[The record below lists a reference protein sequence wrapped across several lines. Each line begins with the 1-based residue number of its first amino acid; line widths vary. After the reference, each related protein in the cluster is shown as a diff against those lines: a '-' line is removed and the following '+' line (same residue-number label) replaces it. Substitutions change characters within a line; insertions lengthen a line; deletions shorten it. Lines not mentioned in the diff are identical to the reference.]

1 MLRHAAP
8 NLRRQRAIL
17 AIPALLLA
25 AAVSLGNAAAQQSEP
40 DTGAEPLSAESRNE
54 ASVAIA
60 ENAQDALLLRRL
72 LEGRQLLFFGRL
84 EGELALYDIPDLADE
99 NGLALRR
106 FRVGLAG
113 LNPWFSNISYKLE
126 LDLSEGSSSLS
137 STYLSVDFARKGSL
151 TIGNQDGSQSLAA
164 STGSLSQLFMEAPL
178 PIEAFGLD
186 QRVGI
191 SFDRFGSRSGM
202 HLLIFGQDLDSDA
215 KHQGVAAR
223 AYFNPQRSRTGILH
237 FGVSAVRE
245 DIDDATRLHAR
256 PESHV
261 SDIRLVD
268 TGVYDDVKS
277 TRRLGVEAAGATGS
291 FSTRFEALLN
301 EWRRL
306 DGSRNRFAG
315 AYLEGGYFITGQ
327 PFRYRDGKFVRPAL
341 TGAQAAWEL
350 AYRLSWLDLNDGD
363 VQGGEERNA
372 GVALNYY
379 PRPYARV
386 QANLVQVNS
395 DRLGGDGWLVQARLQ
410 LNW

>member
-1 MLRHAAP
+1 
-8 NLRRQRAIL
+8 
-17 AIPALLLA
+17 LLA
-25 AAVSLGNAAAQQSEP
+25 TAVGLGNAAAQESEAA
-40 DTGAEPLSAESRNE
+40 TGAEPLSAESRNE
-54 ASVAIA
+54 ASVAVA
-60 ENAQDALLLRRL
+60 ENAQDALLLRQL

-126 LDLSEGSSSLS
+126 LDLTDGSSTIS
-137 STYLSVDFARKGSL
+137 SAYLSVDFAGKGSL

-178 PIEAFGLD
+178 PILAFGLD

-191 SFDRFGSRSGM
+191 SYDRFGSRSGV
-202 HLLIFGQDLDSDA
+202 HLLVFGQDLNSDA

-223 AYFNPQRSRTGILH
+223 AYFNPQRSGDGIWH

-245 DIDDATRLHAR
+245 DIDDAMRLSAR

-268 TGVYDDVKS
+268 TGVYDDVRT
-277 TRRLGVEAAGATGS
+277 TRRLGVEAAGASGSVTG
-291 FSTRFEALLN
+291 RFEALLN
-301 EWRRL
+301 EWKRQ
-306 DGSRNRFAG
+306 DGSRNRFPG
-315 AYLEGGYFITGQ
+315 AYLEVGYFITGQ
-327 PFRYRDGKFVRPAL
+327 PFRYQDGKFVRPKL
-341 TGAQAAWEL
+341 NMKEVAWEL
-350 AYRLSWLDLNDGD
+350 ACRLSWLDLDDGD

-372 GVALNYY
+372 GLALNYY

-395 DRLGGDGWLVQARLQ
+395 DRPGGDGWLVQARLQ
-410 LNW
+410 FNW